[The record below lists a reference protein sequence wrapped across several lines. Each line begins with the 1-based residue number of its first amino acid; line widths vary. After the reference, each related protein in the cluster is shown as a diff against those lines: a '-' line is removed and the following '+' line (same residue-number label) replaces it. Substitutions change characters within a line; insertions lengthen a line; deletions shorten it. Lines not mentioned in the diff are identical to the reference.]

1 MENNAYGNS
10 NAVLLGK
17 IYQLNATVKR
27 ISTEKEHALEEC
39 SALKA
44 SCAGLAQMYD
54 ELKARLAEKIVQ
66 DIPASDHEL
75 TETDCQKS
83 DCQRTDA
90 QKTDYLKSDYPKTD
104 CKKSD
109 GQQSADQI
117 VVSEPPFVFFDDNVA
132 VRQRIAS
139 RLTMT
144 RKQPPNRTPKTTPDQ
159 TRKRAPN
166 GSLARCLAT
175 WRIARPPCRGDT
187 CDPASADLPGRPPPC
202 QSGVNKH
209 PLSC

>member
-27 ISTEKEHALEEC
+27 ISAEKERALEEC

-44 SCAGLAQMYD
+44 SCAGITRMYD
-54 ELKARLAEKIVQ
+54 ELKAQLAEKIVQ
-66 DIPASDHEL
+66 DFPAPDPEQ
-75 TETDCQKS
+75 TEPDAQTAASEPDAQIAVSES
-83 DCQRTDA
+83 DC
-90 QKTDYLKSDYPKTD
+90 
-104 CKKSD
+104 
-109 GQQSADQI
+109 QI